1 MKSAYIFDSSS
12 IRVIGNYYPD
22 HFPSFW
28 VQFEQAVT
36 NGEVRS
42 VREVYKELSLQVAV
56 TEKEIWKWVKEHKA
70 MFLSPAADETTFV
83 GEIFKV
89 AHFKSMV
96 GEQQR
101 LKGSPVADPFL
112 IASAKCCGG
121 CVVTEEGKKPNAAK
135 IPNVCDH
142 FGISYT
148 NVLGFLKQKK
158 WKF

>member
-1 MKSAYIFDSSS
+1 MKPPYVFDASS

-22 HFPSFW
+22 HFPTFW
-28 VQFEQAVT
+28 VQCEQAVSD
-36 NGEVRS
+36 GEVKS
-42 VREVYKELSLQVAV
+42 VREVYNELELQIQV

-70 MFLSPAADETTFV
+70 MFALPDGDESKFV

-89 AHFKSMV
+89 PHFKSLV

-112 IASAKCCGG
+112 VASAKCCNG
-121 CVVTEEGKKPNAAK
+121 CVVTEEGTKPNAAK
-135 IPNVCDH
+135 IPNVCSH
-142 FGISYT
+142 FGVNYT
-148 NVLGFLKQKK
+148 NVLGFLKQKN